1 MAATVPWNKSP
12 YMKKCMTQ
20 ADPLKEVSTFERMN
34 GRPQLIFSNKMAYY
48 CIELATPSGILKKK
62 YMLPLQKFDA
72 SNRFS

>member
-20 ADPLKEVSTFERMN
+20 VDPPKEVSTFERMN

-48 CIELATPSGILKKK
+48 CIELATPSGILKKNICYPYK
-62 YMLPLQKFDA
+62 KFDA